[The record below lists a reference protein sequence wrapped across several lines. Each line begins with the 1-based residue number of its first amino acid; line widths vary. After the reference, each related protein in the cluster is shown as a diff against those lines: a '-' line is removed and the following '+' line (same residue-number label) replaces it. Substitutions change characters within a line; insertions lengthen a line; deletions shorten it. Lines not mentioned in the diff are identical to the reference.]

1 MYSPTL
7 ESPAREPGS
16 QLSGWEHPV
25 EKPAEAPSRLRALVR
40 PWLAVL
46 CAAALGASVGVVTG
60 LGLASEVT
68 LDVDGKLTTHRS
80 FAADVRGA
88 LEGAGVPYDQRD
100 MVSPKPSTEV
110 DDGMTIVVR
119 HARPLTL
126 NLDGT
131 SSTHLTTALN
141 VQDALEE
148 LKMNP
153 NKLQLSTTRLRQI
166 PVEGFKLNARS
177 ERKVTIVAGSMRI
190 RTTTTGRTVE
200 EVLEQSNIDLGESDT
215 VSPGLST
222 FPPEDTVIRVKPG
235 LPPHTIPI
243 SADVA
248 ALNWPALA
256 KCESG
261 SDLKLAS
268 GGRFGLY
275 RFTVKAWRVV
285 GGEKRPIDWPESE
298 QTYRAQL
305 LYQRLAGDWQR
316 AWPKCGSHL

>member
-7 ESPAREPGS
+7 ESPARDTGS

-25 EKPAEAPSRLRALVR
+25 EKPAETPSRLRALVR
-40 PWLAVL
+40 PWLAVV

-60 LGLASEVT
+60 VGLAREIT

-80 FAADVRGA
+80 FAADVRGVLKA
-88 LEGAGVPYDQRD
+88 AGVPYEKGD
-100 MVSPKPSTEV
+100 MVSPPPAAEIG
-110 DDGMTIVVR
+110 DDMTIVVR

-126 NLDGT
+126 TLDGT

-166 PVEGFKLNARS
+166 PVEGFQLNARS
-177 ERKVTIVAGSMRI
+177 HRKVTIVAGSMRI
-190 RTTTTGRTVE
+190 ETTTIGRTVE
-200 EVLEQSNIDLGESDT
+200 EVLEEAGVELGEGDK

-222 FPPEDTVIRVKPG
+222 FPPEDTVIRVTPG

-248 ALNWPALA
+248 ALNWDALA
-256 KCESG
+256 RCVSG
-261 SDLKLAS
+261 P
-268 GGRFGLY
+268 GGLYGFGL
-275 RFTVKAWRVV
+275 KMWRAV
-285 GGEKRPIDWPESE
+285 GGEKRPTDWPKAE

-305 LYQRLAGDWQR
+305 LYQRLAGDWKR
-316 AWPKCGSHL
+316 AWPECGDRL

>member
-7 ESPAREPGS
+7 ESPARDTGS

-25 EKPAEAPSRLRALVR
+25 EKPAETPSRLRALVR

-46 CAAALGASVGVVTG
+46 CAAALGVSVGVVIG
-60 LGLASEVT
+60 VGLAREIT

-88 LEGAGVPYDQRD
+88 LKAAGVPYETGD
-100 MVSPKPSTEV
+100 MVSPPPSAEIG
-110 DDGMTIVVR
+110 DDMTIVVR

-141 VQDALEE
+141 VQDALLE

-166 PVEGFKLNARS
+166 PVEGFELDARS
-177 ERKVTIVAGSMRI
+177 QRKVTIVAGSMRI
-190 RTTTTGRTVE
+190 ETTTIGRTVE
-200 EVLEQSNIDLGESDT
+200 EVLKESNIELGEGDK

-222 FPPEDTVIRVKPG
+222 FPPEDTVIRVTPG

-248 ALNWPALA
+248 ALNWDALA
-256 KCESG
+256 RCVSG
-261 SDLKLAS
+261 NDAKSAP
-268 GGRFGLY
+268 GGLYGFGL
-275 RFTVKAWRVV
+275 KMWRAV
-285 GGEKRPIDWPESE
+285 GGEKRPVDWPEAE

-305 LYQRLAGDWQR
+305 LYQRLAGDWKR
-316 AWPKCGSHL
+316 AWPDCGDRL

>member
-1 MYSPTL
+1 M
-7 ESPAREPGS
+7 ESPARERETGS

-25 EKPAEAPSRLRALVR
+25 EKPAEAPSRLMVFVR

-46 CAAALGASVGVVTG
+46 CAAALGAAVGVVAG
-60 LGLASEVT
+60 FGLARGIT

-80 FAADVRGA
+80 FATDVRGA
-88 LEGAGVPYDQRD
+88 LESAGVAYDKRD
-100 MVSPKPSTEV
+100 MVSPPPPTEI

-131 SSTHLTTALN
+131 SSTHMTVALN

-153 NKLQLSTTRLRQI
+153 SKLQLSTTRLRQI
-166 PVEGFKLNARS
+166 PVEGFKLSVRTQRS
-177 ERKVTIVAGSMRI
+177 VTIVAGTMRI
-190 RTTTTGRTVE
+190 KTTTTGRTVK
-200 EVLEQSNIDLGESDT
+200 EVLQESNIELGEGDT

-248 ALNWPALA
+248 ALNWDALA
-256 KCESG
+256 RCESG
-261 SDLKLAS
+261 GDAKRVP
-268 GGRFGLY
+268 GGLY
-275 RFTVKAWRVV
+275 RFSLTMWRAV
-285 GGEKRPIDWPESE
+285 GGEKRPIDWRKAE

-305 LYQRLAGDWQR
+305 LYQRLAGDWKR
-316 AWPKCGSHL
+316 AWSKCGSQL

>member
-1 MYSPTL
+1 M
-7 ESPAREPGS
+7 AFVG
-16 QLSGWEHPV
+16 
-25 EKPAEAPSRLRALVR
+25 

-46 CAAALGASVGVVTG
+46 CAAALGVSVGVVTG
-60 LGLASEVT
+60 LGLARGIT

-80 FAADVRGA
+80 FATDVRGA
-88 LEGAGVPYDQRD
+88 LESAGVPYDGRD
-100 MVSPKPSTEV
+100 MVSPPPPTDI

-131 SSTHLTTALN
+131 ESTHMTVALN

-153 NKLQLSTTRLRQI
+153 SKLQLSTNRLKQI
-166 PVEGFKLNARS
+166 PVEGFELSVRTQRN
-177 ERKVTIVAGSMRI
+177 VTIVAGSMRI
-190 RTTTTGRTVE
+190 ATTTVGRTVA
-200 EVLEQSNIDLGESDT
+200 EVLEEANIELGEGDR

-248 ALNWPALA
+248 ALNWDALA
-256 KCESG
+256 RCESG
-261 SDLKLAS
+261 GDVDKAP
-268 GGRFGLY
+268 GGLY
-275 RFTVKAWRVV
+275 RFGLTMWRAV
-285 GGEKRPIDWPESE
+285 GGEKRPTDWPKAE

-305 LYQRLAGDWQR
+305 LFQRLAGDWKR
-316 AWPKCGSHL
+316 AWPKCGDLL